1 QQKGKTM
8 QNDPNGPDAPDS
20 KQIHHKQSFLRPAGA
35 PEPPP
40 AAPPGTEP
48 GALPVAKGVGQVA
61 ATRKI
66 TAFGKEKRHGEKWV
80 RTPNITGQG
89 AIHVRTFHAKI
100 TEDALAYLDQ
110 TINEWLDENPQ
121 YEVKFVSSTVGI
133 LSGKLKEPAL
143 LCQIWV

>member
-1 QQKGKTM
+1 M
-8 QNDPNGPDAPDS
+8 QNDPNGPDAPES
-20 KQIHHKQSFLRPAGA
+20 KQIHHKQSFLRPAGT
-35 PEPPP
+35 PEPTP
-40 AAPPGTEP
+40 AAPPPGAEP

-61 ATRKI
+61 ATKKI
-66 TAFGKEKRHGEKWV
+66 QAFGKEKRHGEKWA

-100 TEDALAYLDQ
+100 TEDALAYMDQ

>member
-1 QQKGKTM
+1 M
-8 QNDPNGPDAPDS
+8 QIDSNQPDPPEP
-20 KQIHHKQSFLRPAGA
+20 KQIHHKQSFLKPAGET
-35 PEPPP
+35 EPPP
-40 AAPPGTEP
+40 AASPAAEPGT
-48 GALPVAKGVGQVA
+48 LPVARGVGQVA
-61 ATRKI
+61 ATKKI
-66 TAFGKEKRHGEKWV
+66 QAFGKEKRHGEKWA

-100 TEDALAYLDQ
+100 TEDALGYMDQ
-110 TINEWLDENPQ
+110 VINEWLDENPQ

>member
-1 QQKGKTM
+1 
-8 QNDPNGPDAPDS
+8 
-20 KQIHHKQSFLRPAGA
+20 
-35 PEPPP
+35 
-40 AAPPGTEP
+40 
-48 GALPVAKGVGQVA
+48 
-61 ATRKI
+61 
-66 TAFGKEKRHGEKWV
+66 
-80 RTPNITGQG
+80 
-89 AIHVRTFHAKI
+89 VRTFHAKI